1 MIKVRLGNKRGADCL
16 RPLTEK
22 EIQQKLY
29 GDYQEEPVLK
39 EKINAEFLDPLRKDP
54 SVRPEPKLK
63 NNPGA
68 SLPWKTIGLSLVTLA
83 LGIWGVLKK
92 IAHRKTMGWVVLGVV
107 AVSLFLAV
115 NTLNLYRTQAMK
127 NPKPPSQVLQPLEK
141 SPLRRVASRRE
152 EVPVLAPQAGAIP
165 APEAKAPEIITG
177 PASGTSVPA
186 EKAFV
191 VQVATY
197 ARQTDSE
204 RVVKQMIEAGLPS
217 FGKPLRRTG
226 GKVFQLV
233 FLGPF
238 KTFGDAQA
246 QLKKFRALPVS
257 QNFPDSFVRSL

>member
-1 MIKVRLGNKRGADCL
+1 MIKVRLGNKRGADSL

-54 SVRPEPKLK
+54 SIRPEPKLK
-63 NNPGA
+63 NNAGA
-68 SLPWKTIGLSLVTLA
+68 SLPWKTIGFSFVTLA

-92 IAHRKTMGWVVLGVV
+92 IAQRKTMGWVFLGGAV
-107 AVSLFLAV
+107 VSLFLVV
-115 NTLNLYRTQAMK
+115 NALNLYRTQAMK
-127 NPKPPSQVLQPLEK
+127 TPRLLSPVIQPSEALPL
-141 SPLRRVASRRE
+141 ASQTGAVPALEVKIPETTERIE
-152 EVPVLAPQAGAIP
+152 EP
-165 APEAKAPEIITG
+165 APALP
-177 PASGTSVPA
+177 VPA

-226 GKVFQLV
+226 GKVFHLV

-238 KTFGDAQA
+238 KTFGNAQA
-246 QLKKFRALPVS
+246 ELKKFRALPVS